1 MTFSKLSYRV
11 AWLALVA
18 GLMMAAVPGPATGG
32 ESYLHLG
39 TLRSHKPI
47 RSFSEIRWA
56 HTVRQRWDNSCGSA
70 ALSTIL
76 THHYG
81 DPTSEAV
88 IIMAILRRTDPVK
101 VKARGGFSLLDLKK
115 FVESRGYVGKG
126 YAGLSLKEL
135 EELGTPAIV
144 PVVMRGY
151 DHFVVFR
158 GRRGSRVLLSDP
170 AFGAVTMTTERFSGL
185 WKGGIGFLVLGRTP
199 DREPRGLDPQPEEFL
214 MPDGGSIARTAI
226 DLRPTP
232 LTRR

>member
-1 MTFSKLSYRV
+1 MAFSKLSYR
-11 AWLALVA
+11 LALIA
-18 GLMMAAVPGPATGG
+18 GLLLAVPGPATSGG
-32 ESYLHLG
+32 SYLYLG
-39 TLRSHKPI
+39 AHRSIKPV
-47 RSFSEIRWA
+47 RSFSEIRWT

-76 THHYG
+76 THHYA

-101 VKARGGFSLLDLKK
+101 VKARGGFSLLDLKR

-135 EELGTPAIV
+135 EEFRAPAIV

-158 GRRGSRVLLSDP
+158 GRRGNRVLLSDP
-170 AFGAVTMTTERFSGL
+170 AFGAVTMTTERFGGL
-185 WKGGIGFLVLGRTP
+185 WKGGIGFLVLRSTP
-199 DREPRGLDPQPEEFL
+199 GQKDNGLDPRPEEFL
-214 MPDGGSIARTAI
+214 VPDGGSIARTAI